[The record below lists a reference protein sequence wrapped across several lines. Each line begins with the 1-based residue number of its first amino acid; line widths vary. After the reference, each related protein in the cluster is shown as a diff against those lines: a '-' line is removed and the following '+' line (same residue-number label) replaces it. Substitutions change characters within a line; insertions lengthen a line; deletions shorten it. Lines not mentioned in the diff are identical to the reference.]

1 MPATPNDSDDSLQF
15 EENVIKFFTAQILEG
30 LEYLHSLGIVHR
42 DMKADNILTDHDGM
56 CKISDFGTSK
66 KSGQSQVKLI
76 VISAATDAEHFSADI
91 YNNNENM
98 SMQGSI
104 FWMAPEG
111 ERSSSGPSRPTRSHP

>member
-1 MPATPNDSDDSLQF
+1 MPATQTSDWECLSLQF

-66 KSGQSQVKLI
+66 KSGK
-76 VISAATDAEHFSADI
+76 H
-91 YNNNENM
+91 
-98 SMQGSI
+98 
-104 FWMAPEG
+104 
-111 ERSSSGPSRPTRSHP
+111 